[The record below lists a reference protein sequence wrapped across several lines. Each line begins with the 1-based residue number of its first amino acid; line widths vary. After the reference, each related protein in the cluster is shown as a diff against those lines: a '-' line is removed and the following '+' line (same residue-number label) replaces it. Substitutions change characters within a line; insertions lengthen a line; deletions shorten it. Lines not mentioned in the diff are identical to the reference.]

1 MTKTEQNLINA
12 FAGESQA
19 RNRYTYFASVAK
31 KEGYE
36 QISAIFL
43 ETAENEKQHAKMFY
57 KLIPEGSFQVESKYP
72 FMLGTTKENL
82 KSAIQGEHEEWADLY
97 INASKIAENEGNKQ
111 ASNVFKQVAEA
122 EKHHEERF
130 KRLLENLNN
139 NTTFKK
145 DVEVEWVCRKC
156 GRIIKAKEAPEKCPT
171 CKHEQKYFEILCEK
185 F

>member
-1 MTKTEQNLINA
+1 MTQTEQNLINA

-19 RNRYTYFASVAK
+19 RNRYTYFASVAQ

-57 KLIPEGSFQVESKYP
+57 KLIESGFFYVNSEYP
-72 FMLGTTKENL
+72 FMLGTTEENL
-82 KSAIQGEHEEWADLY
+82 KSAIRGEHEEWSELY
-97 INASKIAENEGNKQ
+97 INASKIAEKEGNKK

-122 EKHHEERF
+122 EKHHESRF
-130 KRLLENLNN
+130 KKLLENLEND
-139 NTTFKK
+139 TTFKK
-145 DVEVEWVCRKC
+145 EIEVEWVCRKC

-171 CKHEQKYFEILCEK
+171 CEHERKYFELLCEN